1 MSKTPAI
8 NYIFKPESKTLILPG
23 FAAIRPERLALITNL
38 TTKQQL
44 FIFGISPPL
53 TIRGNTIVF
62 DDTTDTQGMS
72 ASDSLRVDY
81 DDGPNGEAP
90 RLSKFTDDVTIGH
103 GKALINNLPS
113 VSAVNEFILPP
124 TDLSGYA
131 TLTIEVSGI
140 FNALLTAYEGITGN
154 DMKTSAMI
162 NNSTEDLTTVIS
174 GPGLFTVR
182 LRAPM
187 FALKITS
194 YTSGTPV
201 VRLWASTHVFTPRT
215 VSTISSSLVTLDTS
229 RILSGATTFTSN
241 AVVDVRSKRQ
251 LLFYFDVSG
260 VNGTSPS
267 LTATLQSSL
276 DGSPPWYTIEKPDGT
291 PVRKTITQNG
301 QYSSGTSEAF
311 GRFVRLQYVTAG
323 TSPTFTVNTKLIA
336 KD

>member
-1 MSKTPAI
+1 M
-8 NYIFKPESKTLILPG
+8 LILPG
-23 FAAIRPERLALITNL
+23 FAAIQPERLALITNL

-53 TIRGNTIVF
+53 TIRGNTITF

-72 ASDSLRVDY
+72 ESDSLRVDY
-81 DDGPNGEAP
+81 DDGLNGEIS
-90 RLSKFTDDVTIGH
+90 RLSKFTDDITISH
-103 GKALINNLPS
+103 GKALIGNLPS
-113 VSAVNEFILPP
+113 ISSVNEFTLPP

-131 TLTIEVSGI
+131 TVTIEVSGT
-140 FNALLTAYEGITGN
+140 FNALITAYEGITGN
-154 DMKTSAMI
+154 DMKTCAMI
-162 NNSTEDLTTVIS
+162 NNSTEDLTTIIS

-187 FALKITS
+187 FALKVTS

-215 VSTISSSLVTLDTS
+215 ISSVGSTLAIIDTT
-229 RILSGATTFTSN
+229 RILSGAATFTSSST
-241 AVVDVRSKRQ
+241 ADVRAKRQ

-267 LTATLQSSL
+267 LTAALQSST
-276 DGSPPWYTIEKPDGT
+276 DGSPPWYMIEKPDGT
-291 PVRKTITQNG
+291 PVRKIITQNG
-301 QYSSGTSEAF
+301 QYTLGIGDAF
-311 GRFVRLQYVTAG
+311 GRFVRLQYTLAG
-323 TSPTFTVNTKLIA
+323 TLPAFTITTRLIA